1 MLGRDGHVEQSDLY
15 RRIGCSSILVFLSF
29 VFFVGCSAKILAGPH
44 CKKDCTDT
52 ELSDGDIFY
61 GGSSCVKF
69 AEDGEGECFLLYYV
83 DVLIFVASILL
94 L

>member
-1 MLGRDGHVEQSDLY
+1 MWDQPTFTEKSD
-15 RRIGCSSILVFLSF
+15 VFQLKCFGPSF
-29 VFFVGCSAKILAGPH
+29 FFVGCSAKILAGPH

-61 GGSSCVKF
+61 RGSSCVKF